1 MRRWTRRSV
10 FILMTFCLLSLLP
23 VQAQQNLLQ
32 NPGFETDYGGRMGRG
47 DFTFPA
53 GWDGWFT
60 ESPKTEYWMNV
71 PPTGYPHNGPFR
83 RSGNTAQ
90 SIAKGGGSFTA
101 AALQRVANIPAG
113 AVVRGTAFVYLENNE
128 GTNAQVRIGIGS
140 NVGTNP
146 NGAVTWSEWEKRL
159 NGHHQISVEHVAA
172 GGEVTL
178 FIYAT
183 QTWANDPNAVYI
195 DDAELLIVGQ
205 GEVAD
210 DSGDGGGETVVEAPR
225 PSGVPFVSPQ
235 SGGDG
240 GEITHTVRSGDT
252 LASIAVAYGVKV
264 DDILALNGLDKK
276 SFLQLDQR
284 LIIATP
290 DPTRTESQTESTED
304 TSENTSEEEATPV
317 VTEEAQVAEE
327 VVATQAPPEN
337 VPPPS
342 AGQDEDLFSV
352 SLITQHSAS
361 VNIQR
366 REGNTFSLTFID
378 NQFNVVQAMPEF
390 IGDVISLDFW
400 TQVWDTN
407 PDVVVQDAILLVDSF
422 KVKLSL
428 SEAQFSPADDIVTYT
443 AVIDSIT
450 HARGQEFDVST
461 IPDDTLSNPNL
472 YFQPDETFFNAM
484 SASAKL
490 EDTEIGNGFLC
501 SWLGC

>member
-1 MRRWTRRSV
+1 MRRWTGRSV
-10 FILMTFCLLSLLP
+10 FILMTFCLLSILP

-32 NPGFETDYGGRMGRG
+32 NPGFEMDYGGRMGRG
-47 DFTFPA
+47 DFTFAA

-60 ESPKTEYWMNV
+60 ESPRTDYWMNV
-71 PPTGYPHNGPFR
+71 PPNAFPHSGPFR
-83 RSGNTAQ
+83 KSGDSSQ
-90 SIAKGGGSFTA
+90 SISKGGGSFTA
-101 AALQRVANIPAG
+101 AALQRVPNIPAG

-146 NGAVTWSEWEKRL
+146 NGPVTWSDWEKRL
-159 NGHHQISVEHVAA
+159 NGYHQISVEHLAS
-172 GGEVTL
+172 GGEVTI

-210 DSGDGGGETVVEAPR
+210 ESGGAVVEPPR

-235 SGGDG
+235 NRGDQ
-240 GEITHTVRSGDT
+240 GEITHIVRSGDT
-252 LASIAVAYGVKV
+252 IASISVAYGVKI
-264 DDILALNGLDKK
+264 DDILAQNGLDKK
-276 SFLQLDQR
+276 SVLQLDQR

-290 DPTRTESQTESTED
+290 DPSQPEPQAEPTED
-304 TSENTSEEEATPV
+304 TSQEETSPV
-317 VTEEAQVAEE
+317 VTEEVAVAEE
-327 VVATQAPPEN
+327 LVPTQMPP

-342 AGQDEDLFSV
+342 DGQDEVLFTVSV
-352 SLITQHSAS
+352 VSQHSAS

-366 REGNTFSLTFID
+366 REGNTFDLTFTD
-378 NQFNVVQAMPEF
+378 NQFQVIQVMPDF
-390 IGDVISLDFW
+390 IGDVIPLEFW

-407 PDVVVQDAILLVDSF
+407 PGLMIQDAILLIDSF

-428 SEAQFSPADDIVTYT
+428 SVPQFNATDNTLSYK

-450 HARGQEFDVST
+450 HAGGQEFDINT
-461 IPDDTLSNPNL
+461 IPDDTLSNADL

-484 SASAKL
+484 STTAKL
-490 EDTEIGNGFLC
+490 TSLEIGSGFLC